1 MMKALIDSC
10 SYGKTYASC
19 VEQMYSGEK
28 PREEANIKIS
38 TGFEIIKM
46 SCSAVN
52 CTNRPQGSDGSL
64 QFFR

>member
-10 SYGKTYASC
+10 SYGETYTSC

-52 CTNRPQGSDGSL
+52 CTN
-64 QFFR
+64 